1 MQSRIATVYGMEK
14 IFGIVRMQIAPG
26 ATETFRER
34 ALACIGAA
42 SKDLTGTA
50 AYEWFLAPDG
60 NEALVIEVYDDV
72 EAVALHGR
80 MVGGTVLS
88 VVEVAKFN
96 ITFAG
101 DVPDPIIERMRSRL
115 GRAELFGSRFQG
127 RLTHE
132 AAGSKGR
139 DAGSMIFA
147 IARFSIEPGK
157 QEEFNALARE
167 AFSLVEKHEPDTLAY
182 EWFLN
187 AAGTECLTIDV
198 YRNPAA
204 LMKHMANAGPAMA
217 RVLRIVKS
225 TTQIYGAV
233 PPEVRTKLRPELG
246 VTYGGAQL
254 GGIM

>member
-1 MQSRIATVYGMEK
+1 MEK
-14 IFGIVRMQIAPG
+14 IFGIVRMKIAPG
-26 ATETFRER
+26 ATATFRER
-34 ALACIGAA
+34 ARACIEAA

-60 NEALVIEVYDDV
+60 NQALVIEVYDDA
-72 EAVALHGR
+72 EAVALHSR
-80 MVGGTVLS
+80 MVGGTVPA
-88 VVEVAKFN
+88 VVEIAKFE

-147 IARFSIEPGK
+147 IARFTIDPGR
-157 QEEFNALARE
+157 QDEFHALARE
-167 AFSLVEKHEPDTLAY
+167 AFSLVQENEPDTLAY
-182 EWFLN
+182 EWFMN

-198 YRNPAA
+198 YRNAAA
-204 LMKHMANAGPAMA
+204 LVKHMANAGPAMGK
-217 RVLRIVKS
+217 LLGIVKS
-225 TTQIYGAV
+225 NTQIYGAV
-233 PPEVRTKLRPELG
+233 PPEIRAKLKPELG
-246 VTYGGAQL
+246 VTYGGVQL